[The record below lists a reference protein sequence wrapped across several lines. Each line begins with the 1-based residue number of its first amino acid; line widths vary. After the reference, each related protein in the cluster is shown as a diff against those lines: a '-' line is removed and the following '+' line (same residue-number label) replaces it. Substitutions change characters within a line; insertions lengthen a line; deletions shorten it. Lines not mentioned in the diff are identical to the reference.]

1 MIQDLFR
8 SDLSDFKAYE
18 PGKTNYK
25 VRLDANENFSNL
37 SEEIRRSIGWAIE
50 ESIFNRYPDPAAL
63 EVCNHYAQ
71 YAKVKSRNVMAGN
84 GSDECIQI
92 ITNAFLNTGDKVAI
106 QSPDFSMY
114 GLYTKVAGGIPIE
127 FQLDDE
133 LKLDVKGFIS
143 MVNEERVKMVFL
155 SNPNNPTGGIISREN
170 IIKIIEECKCIVVID
185 EAYYEFYGKSVTD
198 LIEEYENLIV
208 LRTCSKFGLAAVRIG
223 FLITG
228 KVLMGE
234 LKKVKPPYNVN
245 AISQS
250 ITSVILKDSEIINKN
265 IESILIEKKY
275 LLQGLNNILGIKIYK
290 SEANFILIQFEDA
303 QKIKEKLLEFSIN
316 VRSYTSGRLKN
327 CLRITVGSREEN
339 QKLLDNISQEKQ

>member
-8 SDLSDFKAYE
+8 SDLNDFKAYE

-25 VRLDANENFSNL
+25 VRLDANENFSNF
-37 SEEIRRSIGWAIE
+37 SPDIRAKIGGAIE

-63 EVCNHYAQ
+63 EVCDHYAQ
-71 YAKVKSRNVMAGN
+71 YANVNGINVMAGN

-92 ITNAFLNTGDKVAI
+92 ITNTFLNTGDKVAMP
-106 QSPDFSMY
+106 SPDFSMY
-114 GLYTKVAGGIPIE
+114 ALYTKVAGGIPIE
-127 FQLDDE
+127 FPLDDE
-133 LKLDVKGFIS
+133 LKLDVEGFIS
-143 MVNEERVKMVFL
+143 MANEEKVKILFL
-155 SNPNNPTGGIISREN
+155 SNPNNPTGGVISREN

-198 LIEEYENLIV
+198 LTSEYENLIV

-228 KVLMGE
+228 RVLME
-234 LKKVKPPYNVN
+234 EVKKVKPPYNVN

-250 ITSVILKDSEIINKN
+250 ITSVILKDSDIIYKN
-265 IESILIEKKY
+265 IERILIEKKY

-290 SEANFILIQFEDA
+290 SEANFILIQVEDA
-303 QKIKEKLLEFSIN
+303 QKIKEKLLDLSIN
-316 VRSYTSGRLKN
+316 VRSYGSGRLEN

-339 QKLLDNISQEKQ
+339 RKLLDNISQEK